1 MKDYVPVW
9 RIRIPAYLANW
20 QDAAGFT
27 LMVFLFIMLCL
38 EPILHCLGKPD
49 LAGDKTNLFHQDCA
63 AGVELL
69 EAYSICATAAML
81 LYFLLLVDMSVFS
94 TRVSAYVLVCGQMH
108 SEVSLYLFALSFF
121 VVAFAGAVNCLDQ
134 DDADFHGI
142 PMSALSFYKIA
153 FGMFEGAETEGLL
166 DNPTLLFAI
175 LIFVIIA
182 VIFLLSL
189 LIAQLSCAYQATY
202 TDMIGYARL
211 NRGRVVC
218 DTMPSVSQARWSRF
232 VESLGLDDKI
242 PFSEGDLGVS
252 GGFQVLE
259 PATLHFTT
267 EDTVRRFAGSTSPA
281 ARWPQDERAEGDD
294 VDRFE
299 RLERLIVKM
308 AKRVGGGARRGAGS
322 SRGGS
327 PSGTS
332 GTALE
337 ERSASENGSD

>member
-1 MKDYVPVW
+1 
-9 RIRIPAYLANW
+9 
-20 QDAAGFT
+20 
-27 LMVFLFIMLCL
+27 L

-153 FGMFEGAETEGLL
+153 FGMFEGSESEHLL
-166 DNPTLLFAI
+166 SNPTLLLAI

-189 LIAQLSCAYQATY
+189 LIAQLACAYQATY
-202 TDMIGYARL
+202 ADMIGYARL

-218 DTMPSVSQARWSRF
+218 DTMPSVPAKRWNNF

-259 PATLHFTT
+259 LASLHFTT

-281 ARWPQDERAEGDD
+281 ARWPQDERVEGDD
-294 VDRFE
+294 VDRFDRIE
-299 RLERLIVKM
+299 RLVVKM
-308 AKRVGGGARRGAGS
+308 AKRVGGSRRAAVS

-327 PSGTS
+327 VSGTS
-332 GTALE
+332 GFESTAFE
-337 ERSASENGSD
+337 EKSASENGSD

>member
-1 MKDYVPVW
+1 MPNA
-9 RIRIPAYLANW
+9 AYLANW
-20 QDAAGFT
+20 QDIASFA
-27 LMVFLFIMLCL
+27 LMVLLFIMLCI
-38 EPILHCLGKPD
+38 EPTLRCLGKPD
-49 LAGDKTNLFHQDCA
+49 EDGESPLFHQKCITGQDL
-63 AGVELL
+63 VEPYALC
-69 EAYSICATAAML
+69 STAAML
-81 LYFLLLVDMSVFS
+81 LYFALLVDMSVFS

-108 SEVSLYLFALSFF
+108 AEVSLYLFALSFF

-134 DDADFHGI
+134 DDPDFHGI
-142 PMSALSFYKIA
+142 PTAALSFYKIS
-153 FGMFEGAETEGLL
+153 FGLFEGTDAQDLMA
-166 DNPTLLFAI
+166 NPTLLMGV

-202 TDMIGYARL
+202 ADMIGYARL

-218 DTMPSVSQARWSRF
+218 DTMPSVPAKRWNNF

-259 PATLHFTT
+259 LASLHFTT

-281 ARWPQDERAEGDD
+281 ARWPQDERVEGDD
-294 VDRFE
+294 VDRFDRIE
-299 RLERLIVKM
+299 RLVVKM
-308 AKRVGGGARRGAGS
+308 AKRVGGSRRAAVS

-327 PSGTS
+327 VSGTS
-332 GTALE
+332 GFESTAFE
-337 ERSASENGSD
+337 EKSASENGSD